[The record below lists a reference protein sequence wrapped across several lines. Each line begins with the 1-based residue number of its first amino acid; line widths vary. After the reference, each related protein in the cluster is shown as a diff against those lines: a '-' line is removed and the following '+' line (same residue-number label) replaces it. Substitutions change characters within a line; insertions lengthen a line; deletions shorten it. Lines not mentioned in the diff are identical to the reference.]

1 MELTMDL
8 GLGLES
14 SSLLGRPSAALPTVL
29 EERLLSREDIVAH
42 ATRVGATGNGVSA
55 LKRLTDRHRSMAQM
69 VAAGATN
76 TEVAIAVGL
85 TPARVVQLKNDP
97 TFKDL
102 VETLR
107 LGLSAEAKVTI
118 ASTLDKLSVVGN
130 TALDILQDRME
141 DDPDSFSVGELANL
155 SKLGADRTGFG
166 PSKTE
171 EKNIN
176 LNFGDKLEA
185 ARRRVAE
192 QGSKLI
198 EASVV
203 DAEVVA

>member
-1 MELTMDL
+1 
-8 GLGLES
+8 
-14 SSLLGRPSAALPTVL
+14 
-29 EERLLSREDIVAH
+29 
-42 ATRVGATGNGVSA
+42 
-55 LKRLTDRHRSMAQM
+55 
-69 VAAGATN
+69 
-76 TEVAIAVGL
+76 
-85 TPARVVQLKNDP
+85 
-97 TFKDL
+97 
-102 VETLR
+102 
-107 LGLSAEAKVTI
+107 
-118 ASTLDKLSVVGN
+118 
-130 TALDILQDRME
+130 ME

>member
-1 MELTMDL
+1 
-8 GLGLES
+8 
-14 SSLLGRPSAALPTVL
+14 
-29 EERLLSREDIVAH
+29 
-42 ATRVGATGNGVSA
+42 
-55 LKRLTDRHRSMAQM
+55 